1 MVTRR
6 RLLTTGTAV
15 LSVTITGCIGVL
27 EDDEEDEE
35 NNGTDSSNQD
45 GTVNGNESTNGDD
58 ADGDENGEENGTDG
72 TPNGSYT
79 DWLAADIV
87 GDYWSVIT
95 LTPARVAEIEGVEDL
110 GFADDLE
117 GIAESDIGRVII
129 FSEAGLSDN
138 GETLV
143 VTVGRFDSQ
152 TILEAFRE
160 SQVEGELVEDGTY
173 HEYDLYSDTG
183 AANIAVFGLR
193 NGIAALATS
202 RETFEL
208 GIDARRGDA
217 SRLHETDERFRNLD
231 STLSVSDRVS
241 FNAQDSFG
249 GAAIANGYDYAP
261 EESTFELVVHHTSS
275 EAASSLADDIETE
288 LTDLDLIDPTV
299 SVSGDIVRVSA
310 GEPTDRI
317 DTDSPGQSLVGAVMG
332 ELGVGIEDPSEIPQV
347 SFSTDYDPEADVLRI
362 THTSGDMF
370 TAGQLRIEGR
380 GSPDAGATWAELSTE
395 DDVTATTQ
403 IGAGSTASLQST
415 HADYDLAL
423 VWTSADGEA
432 IRTLATFQG
441 PEA

>member
-6 RLLTTGTAV
+6 RLLTTGAAAV
-15 LSVTITGCIGVL
+15 SVTITGCLGVL
-27 EDDEEDEE
+27 DDDEDDEDDT
-35 NNGTDSSNQD
+35 GTDSSNQN

-72 TPNGSYT
+72 TPYVSYT

-87 GDYWSVIT
+87 GEHWSVIT

-110 GFADDLE
+110 GFADELE
-117 GIAESDIGRVII
+117 GIEESDIDRVII
-129 FSEAGLSDN
+129 LSEAGLSDD

-143 VTVGRFDSQ
+143 VTVGSFDSQ
-152 TILEAFRE
+152 TILEAFRA

-173 HEYDLYSDTG
+173 HEYDRYSDTG
-183 AANIAVFGLR
+183 AANIAEFGIR
-193 NGIAALATS
+193 DGIAAFATS
-202 RETFEL
+202 SETFER
-208 GIDARRGDA
+208 GVDARRGDA
-217 SRLHETDERFRNLD
+217 TRLHEADERFRRLD

-299 SVSGDIVRVSA
+299 SVSGDLVRVSA

-332 ELGVGIEDPSEIPQV
+332 ELGVGIDEPSTAPRVGFE
-347 SFSTDYDPEADVLRI
+347 FNYDEEARHLTIETRP
-362 THTSGDMF
+362 GDSF
-370 TAGQLRIEGR
+370 TAGQVTIEGT
-380 GSPDAGATWAELSTE
+380 GSPDIGSTWAELSSNDDITE
-395 DDVTATTQ
+395 GSRIEPGSSIRLEDV
-403 IGAGSTASLQST
+403 QSDFDIT
-415 HADYDLAL
+415 I
-423 VWTSADGEA
+423 VWSGEDSEQSVVLSE
-432 IRTLATFQG
+432 ING
-441 PEA
+441 PIM

>member
-1 MVTRR
+1 MV
-6 RLLTTGTAV
+6 
-15 LSVTITGCIGVL
+15 
-27 EDDEEDEE
+27 EDDDEEDEE
-35 NNGTDSSNQD
+35 NTGTDSTNQS
-45 GTVNGNESTNGDD
+45 GTGNGNESPNGDD
-58 ADGDENGEENGTDG
+58 ANGDENGEENGTGG
-72 TPNGSYT
+72 TPYVSYT

-87 GDYWSVIT
+87 GDHWSVIT
-95 LTPARVAEIEGVEDL
+95 LNPARVADIEGIEDL

-117 GIAESDIGRVII
+117 GIEDSDIDRVII
-129 FSEAGLSDN
+129 LSEAGLSDD

-143 VTVGRFDSQ
+143 VTVGSFDSQ

-183 AANIAVFGLR
+183 AANIAVFGIR
-193 NGIAALATS
+193 DGIAALATS
-202 RETFEL
+202 RDTFER
-208 GIDARRGDA
+208 GVDARRGEA
-217 SRLHETDERFRNLD
+217 TRLHEADERFRNLD

-261 EESTFELVVHHTSS
+261 EESTFELVVQHTSS

-288 LTDLDLIDPTV
+288 LMELDLIDPTV

-310 GEPTDRI
+310 SEPTDRI
-317 DTDSPGQSLVGAVMG
+317 DNDSPGQSLVGAVMG

-347 SFSTDYDPEADVLRI
+347 SFSADYDSEADVLRI
-362 THTSGDMF
+362 THTSGDMV
-370 TAGQLRIEGR
+370 TAGQVRIEGSE
-380 GSPDAGATWAELSTE
+380 SPDAGATWAELSTA
-395 DDVTATTQ
+395 DDVTSTTQ

-415 HADYDLAL
+415 DADYDLAL
-423 VWTSADGEA
+423 VWTSADGET